1 MRFVSPLLKCA
12 VYPALHGTGYF
23 GRITPPAGYAVVSY
37 HGVLPA
43 DHSACDKFLDGNL
56 VRPETFRRQLQFLK
70 ARYRVIDPKI
80 FALPLNKV
88 SRCLHAPFW

>member
-1 MRFVSPLLKCA
+1 MRFVSPLLKRA

-43 DHSACDKFLDGNL
+43 DHSASDKFLDGNL
-56 VRPETFRRQLQFLK
+56 VQVGQSVEKSVVAGHQNGDVYKRQE
-70 ARYRVIDPKI
+70 
-80 FALPLNKV
+80 
-88 SRCLHAPFW
+88 